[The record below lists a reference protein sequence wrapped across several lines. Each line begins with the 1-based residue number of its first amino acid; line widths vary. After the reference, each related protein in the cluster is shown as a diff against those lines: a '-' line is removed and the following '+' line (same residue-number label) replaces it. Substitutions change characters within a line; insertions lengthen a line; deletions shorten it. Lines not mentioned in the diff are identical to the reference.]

1 MGNNIL
7 IYLMGGAG
15 ALFVL
20 VLIAYFILHQ
30 IMSKN
35 GDLKKI
41 KQLQQGTKEQ
51 KFSSQ
56 ILSQKLYLIY
66 RKIPGINRYLKKL
79 RRRLEIINLE
89 DEYLIRTQAAKI
101 LTKSLIIILPITLLI
116 ILLTKSDIMLLLIL
130 LIFEIFIIETLMSGA
145 VDKIDNKILKQQ
157 IDFFAEIRHAYHEY
171 NMVEEAIYAVS
182 QNDELEISRQGDRI
196 YEILVSD
203 EPEEELEK
211 YYDIAPNSYL
221 KEFAGLSYLT
231 KEFGDRTVD
240 GGSLYLKNLNNITQ
254 EMQIEILKREKLDYV
269 FQSLSFIAAAPI
281 LLIDPIKNWAV
292 SQFSFTSTFYEGK
305 GGLIVQVLLVI
316 ITFICYMLIR
326 KIKDNGSNVT
336 GGQEENPWQS
346 KIYSSALGNKIINLL
361 IPKKNTKEERKIN
374 KLMKDA
380 ASKSKIEW
388 IYVNRVVTC
397 VAAFF
402 VVFFLFI
409 QMHNMAINYVYTQPS
424 ADFNIVG
431 QMSAADVI
439 KAMEITNDD
448 NIYLDKY
455 RGNTDVTQDMIV
467 KEIKNSS
474 FYKGATAD
482 AVTAA
487 AARIYGKLQTINKE
501 YFQWFELLIA
511 FALAIVAYQGPIWML
526 YFQKRMRQMAM
537 EDEVMQ
543 FQTIIMMLMKIERI
557 NVEMI
562 LEWLER
568 YANIFKSP
576 ITKCVNN
583 YESGAWEALEEL
595 KNDTTYQPFI
605 RLVESLQAAVERI
618 PIVEAFD
625 ELDTERAYYQEKR
638 KDANERLISKQG
650 LIGRGIGFAPMIILF
665 VGYLII
671 PLVLIGIMSTMQSF
685 SSMQSMTGGA
695 TVQSVTSLQGAP

>member
-1 MGNNIL
+1 
-7 IYLMGGAG
+7 MGGAG

-30 IMSKN
+30 IMNKN

-56 ILSQKLYLIY
+56 ILSQKLYIFY
-66 RKIPGINRYLKKL
+66 KKVPGISRYLKKL

-101 LTKSLIIILPITLLI
+101 LTKALIIIIPITLII
-116 ILLTKSDIMLLLIL
+116 ILLTKNDLMLLVIL
-130 LIFEIFIIETLMSGA
+130 LIFEIFIIETFMGGM

-157 IDFFAEIRHAYHEY
+157 INFFAEIRHAYHEY

-182 QNDELEISRQGDRI
+182 QDDELEISRQGDRI
-196 YEILVSD
+196 YEILISD

-231 KEFGDRTVD
+231 KEFGDREVD

-254 EMQIEILKREKLDYV
+254 EVQIEILKREKLDYV

-281 LLIDPIKNWAV
+281 VLINPIRSWAV
-292 SQFSFTSTFYEGK
+292 GQFGFTSQFYDGK

-316 ITFICYMLIR
+316 ITFICYMLVR
-326 KIKDNGSNVT
+326 RIKENSSSTSGQ
-336 GGQEENPWQS
+336 QEENPWQA
-346 KIYSSALGNKIINLL
+346 KIYKSTLGNKLIGLL
-361 IPKKNTKEERKIN
+361 LPKKGTKEERKIN
-374 KLMKDA
+374 ELMKDS
-380 ASKSKIEW
+380 ASKQKIEW
-388 IYVNRVVTC
+388 IYINRVVTC
-397 VAAFF
+397 IAAFF
-402 VVFFLFI
+402 IVFVLFI
-409 QMHNMAINYVYTQPS
+409 QMHNMAIDYVYTQPS
-424 ADFNIVG
+424 GDLNIVG
-431 QMSAADVI
+431 QMSATDTK
-439 KAMEITNDD
+439 KAMDITNDD
-448 NIYLDKY
+448 NKYLDKY
-455 RGNTDVTQDMIV
+455 RGNTTVTQDMIQKEV
-467 KEIKNSS
+467 KSSS

-487 AARIYGKLQTINKE
+487 ATRIYGKLQTINKE

-511 FALAIVAYQGPIWML
+511 FVIAIVSYQGPIWML
-526 YFQKRMRQMAM
+526 QFQKRMRQMEM

-568 YANIFKSP
+568 YANIFKAS

-605 RLVESLQAAVERI
+605 RLVESLQAAVEKI

-638 KDANERLISKQG
+638 KDANDRLISKKG
-650 LIGRGIGFAPMIILF
+650 LIGRGIGFGPMVILF

-671 PLVLIGIMSTMQSF
+671 PLVLIGMMSMMQSF
-685 SSMQSMTGGA
+685 SGMSTMTSYSSG
-695 TVQSVTSLQGAP
+695 TSVMSQ